1 MAKFYY
7 DFKFACESM
16 GVPAP
21 SSEFFNTPMIALTSL
36 ATACAALEGLEASA
50 GDACLL
56 NVAKYCVWL
65 TGNSLGFTP
74 VSSGGTVIVGQGAM
88 MGKNTIQLLST
99 VQKGVVLRRG
109 LIYIGGCLAAA
120 YFGVLVGAVA
130 YATQQQ
136 VARLVNVNA
145 PFDAFADWWYG
156 GYATDARTAEMEK
169 EIARRGGN

>member
-1 MAKFYY
+1 
-7 DFKFACESM
+7 
-16 GVPAP
+16 
-21 SSEFFNTPMIALTSL
+21 
-36 ATACAALEGLEASA
+36 
-50 GDACLL
+50 
-56 NVAKYCVWL
+56 
-65 TGNSLGFTP
+65 
-74 VSSGGTVIVGQGAM
+74 

-145 PFDAFADWWYG
+145 PFDAFAHWWHG
-156 GYATDARTAEMEK
+156 GDATDARTAEMEK
-169 EIARRGGN
+169 EIARRGGNRIDSIASNASSIK